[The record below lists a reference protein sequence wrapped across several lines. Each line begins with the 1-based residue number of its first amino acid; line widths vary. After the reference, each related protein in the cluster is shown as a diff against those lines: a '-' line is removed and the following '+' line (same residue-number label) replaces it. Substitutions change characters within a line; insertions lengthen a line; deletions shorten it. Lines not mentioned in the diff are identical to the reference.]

1 MTPLKR
7 VIYVVGGV
15 LWILFSVG
23 FGVILFKYIAGGAGL
38 QSIGG
43 PVSSGSVL
51 LGLVHLAG
59 FVAAAVISFAIGAW
73 LCARGLVSDQEH
85 EQQKQIGSRGNFT

>member
-1 MTPLKR
+1 MTPLNR

-23 FGVILFKYIAGGAGL
+23 FGVILFKYIARGAGL

-51 LGLVHLAG
+51 LGLVHLTG
-59 FVAAAVISFAIGAW
+59 FVVAAVICFTIGAW
-73 LCARGLVSDQEH
+73 LCARGVVSDEAH
-85 EQQKQIGSRGNFT
+85 EQQNQIGS

>member
-1 MTPLKR
+1 MTRLKR

-23 FGVILFKYIAGGAGL
+23 FGVILFKYITGGAGL

-51 LGLVHLAG
+51 LGLVHLTG
-59 FVAAAVISFAIGAW
+59 FVAAAVICFAIGAG
-73 LCARGLVSDQEH
+73 LCARGLISVKANE
-85 EQQKQIGSRGNFT
+85 E